1 MTREQEHVWITGIG
15 LVSSIGEGVEEHWSQ
30 LSNPQGCIAKV
41 EERRFAPYPVHPL
54 VPLAL
59 ARQIPRTTDQRQM
72 ERWHR
77 IGVYAAGLALG
88 DAALAGDQELLD
100 RTDLSIAA
108 GNGERDI
115 AFDSRVLAALDAEGA
130 AGAAL
135 NRDLM
140 TGLRPTLY
148 LGQLSNLLAGNV
160 SIVHGA
166 TGSSRTFKSE
176 EMAGVSALQNAFDR
190 IASGESDIVLV
201 GGALNAEREDIL
213 LGSELEQ
220 ILYRGSFKSVWE
232 RRGDGGGAVLGSLGA
247 FLVLESARHARQR
260 DRQPYAR
267 IGAIAATRSRRLAG
281 DATAALSKLFSTMEL
296 EPTANALCVLSGA
309 SGVEPA
315 TSEEQQFL
323 ANLPE
328 SGHFPAVRAWGSLFG
343 HGREA
348 HFIVGIAL
356 AALALAKGRYY
367 PPFGCPEVDTP
378 AEGPP
383 DRILV
388 TTVGTWRGEALS
400 VVVPALHGANHA

>member
-1 MTREQEHVWITGIG
+1 MTREQEPVWITGIG
-15 LVSSIGEGVEEHWSQ
+15 LVSSLGEGVEEHWLR
-30 LSNPQGCIAKV
+30 LSDPQRCIAKV
-41 EERRFAPYPVHPL
+41 EERRFAPYPVHAL
-54 VPLAL
+54 VPLDL
-59 ARQIPRTTDQRQM
+59 ERQIPRTTDQRQM

-77 IGVYAAGLALG
+77 IGVYAAGLALD
-88 DAALAGDQELLD
+88 DAGLSGDQELLD

-115 AFDSRVLAALDAEGA
+115 AFDSRVLAAPDAEGA

-148 LGQLSNLLAGNV
+148 LGQLSNLLAGNI

-166 TGSSRTFKSE
+166 TGSSRTFKGE

-190 IASGESDIVLV
+190 IANGESEFVLV

-213 LGSELEQ
+213 LACELEQ
-220 ILYRGSFKSVWE
+220 ILYRGPFKPVWE
-232 RRGDGGGAVLGSLGA
+232 RREHGGGAVLGSLGA
-247 FLVLESARHARQR
+247 FLVLESAHHARQR
-260 DRQPYAR
+260 DCRPYAR
-267 IGAIAATRSRRLAG
+267 IGAVAATRSRRLAG
-281 DATAALSKLFSTMEL
+281 DAATALSKLLSTIDL
-296 EPTANALCVLSGA
+296 EPNANELCLLSGA

-323 ANLPE
+323 ANLRE
-328 SGHFPAVRAWGSLFG
+328 SGFFPVVRAWGSLFG
-343 HGREA
+343 HGREP

-356 AALALAKGRYY
+356 AALSVAKGRYF
-367 PPFGCPEVDTP
+367 PPLAPPEAEAP
-378 AEGPP
+378 AETPP

-388 TTVGTWRGEALS
+388 TTVGTWRGEALG
-400 VVVPALHGANHA
+400 VVVPALRGANHA

>member
-1 MTREQEHVWITGIG
+1 MTLEQEHVWITGIG
-15 LVSSIGEGVEEHWSQ
+15 LVSSLGEGLEQHWLR
-30 LSNPQGCIAKV
+30 LSDPQGCTAKV

-77 IGVYAAGLALG
+77 IGVYAAGLALE
-88 DAALAGDQELLD
+88 DAALAGNQELLD

-148 LGQLSNLLAGNV
+148 LGQLSNLLAGNI

-166 TGSSRTFKSE
+166 TGSSRTFKGE

-201 GGALNAEREDIL
+201 GGALNAEREDVL

-220 ILYRGSFKSVWE
+220 ILYRGSFRSVWE
-232 RRGDGGGAVLGSLGA
+232 RREHGGGVVLGSLGA

-281 DATAALSKLFSTMEL
+281 DATVALWKLFSTMEL
-296 EPTANALCVLSGA
+296 EPTANELYVLSGA
-309 SGVEPA
+309 SGVEPT
-315 TSEEQQFL
+315 TSEERNFISQL
-323 ANLPE
+323 REN
-328 SGHFPAVRAWGSLFG
+328 GYIPAVRAWGSLFG

-348 HFIVGIAL
+348 QFIVGIAL
-356 AALALAKGRYY
+356 AALSVAKNCYF
-367 PPFGCPEVDTP
+367 PPFATPEVEAPT
-378 AEGPP
+378 EGAP

-388 TTVGTWRGEALS
+388 TTVGTWRGEALG
-400 VVVPALHGANHA
+400 VVVPALHGGNRA